1 MTAKSAAEGCSII
14 QPVSRALSSANS
26 LATFLPLLKGKG
38 QESGEPP
45 LLVFVI
51 TVITNASYE
60 DQFEQ
65 CHAENG
71 GVYFWLLV
79 LKALSS
85 LSFAGL
91 KKKNL

>member
-1 MTAKSAAEGCSII
+1 MNTLLIIFCCSII
-14 QPVSRALSSANS
+14 RPVSRALSSANS

-38 QESGEPP
+38 EGSGDPP

-51 TVITNASYE
+51 IVITNASYE
-60 DQFEQ
+60 DQFEH
-65 CHAENG
+65 CHAEDG
-71 GVYFWLLV
+71 GVYFWSLV

-85 LSFAGL
+85 LSCRFK